1 MSELISVDSKYQVA
15 VEMALGATL
24 QNIVTNTE
32 QDAKKLVEYL
42 RENKLGR
49 ASFLPIVLSHLNTA
63 FLQEARYSRAS
74 ILPFPVIFGF

>member
-1 MSELISVDSKYQVA
+1 MEKNEQKRCRTVQVMGIQA
-15 VEMALGATL
+15 
-24 QNIVTNTE
+24 
-32 QDAKKLVEYL
+32 
-42 RENKLGR
+42 GR